1 MVDEPVLR
9 LATPED
15 RPALEALLERS
26 VRDLSQGYYS
36 PGQIDASLKAIF
48 GIDGTLIADGT
59 YFAVMVGDR
68 YAACGGWS
76 RRRTLFGGD
85 QAAGRS
91 PELLN
96 PAVDAAKI
104 RAFFV
109 DPSFARR
116 GIARLMMQAAE
127 QAALA
132 EGFRSLELMATLP
145 GVPLYKALGFV
156 ATGTHAE
163 KLSDGNVI
171 PFVPMRKAIG
181 PASPPPSAAE

>member
-1 MVDEPVLR
+1 MADEPILR
-9 LATPED
+9 PATPED
-15 RPALEALLERS
+15 RPALEILLERS
-26 VRDLSQGYYS
+26 VRDLSRDHYS
-36 PGQIDASLKAIF
+36 PGQIDAALKAIF

-59 YFAVMVGDR
+59 YFTVLVGGR

-91 PELLN
+91 ADLLD
-96 PAVDAAKI
+96 PATEAAKI

-109 DPSFARR
+109 DPAFARR
-116 GIARLMMQAAE
+116 GIASLMMRAAE

-145 GVPLYKALGFV
+145 GVPLYRAFGFE
-156 ATGTHAE
+156 ATGSHAE
-163 KLSDGNVI
+163 HLPDGTVV

-181 PASPPPSAAE
+181 

>member
-1 MVDEPVLR
+1 MTEQPVLR
-9 LATPED
+9 LATPDD

-48 GIDGTLIADGT
+48 GIDGTLINDGT
-59 YFAVMVGDR
+59 YFVVMMGDR

-91 PELLN
+91 PALLD
-96 PAVDAAKI
+96 PATDAAKI

-109 DPSFARR
+109 DPAFARR
-116 GIARLMMQAAE
+116 GIASLMMRAAE

-132 EGFRSLELMATLP
+132 EGFKALELMATLP
-145 GVPLYKALGFV
+145 GVPLYRAFGFT

-163 KLSDGNVI
+163 KLSDGNII
-171 PFVPMRKAIG
+171 PFVPMRKEI
-181 PASPPPSAAE
+181 

>member
-1 MVDEPVLR
+1 MTEEDPILR

-15 RPALEALLERS
+15 KPALDTLLERS
-26 VRDLSQGYYS
+26 VRDLSRDYYDPS
-36 PGQIDASLKAIF
+36 QIDASLKAIF
-48 GIDGTLIADGT
+48 GIDSTLIGDGT
-59 YFAVMVGDR
+59 YFVVMVGDR

-76 RRRTLFGGD
+76 RRKTLFGGD

-91 PELLN
+91 AELLD

-109 DPSFARR
+109 EPSFTRR
-116 GIARLMMQAAE
+116 GIASLMMRAAE

-132 EGFRSLELMATLP
+132 EGFKRLELMSTLP

-163 KLSDGNVI
+163 RLSDGNVI
-171 PFVPMRKAIG
+171 PFVPMRKDIG
-181 PASPPPSAAE
+181 

>member
-1 MVDEPVLR
+1 MSDQPALR
-9 LATPED
+9 LATPAD

-26 VRDLSQGYYS
+26 VRELGRGYYT
-36 PGQIDASLKAIF
+36 PAQIDGSLKSIF

-59 YFAVMVGDR
+59 YFVVMVGDE

-85 QAAGRS
+85 QANGRS
-91 PELLN
+91 PALLD

-109 DPSFARR
+109 DPAFARR
-116 GIARLMMQAAE
+116 GIGSLLMKASE

-132 EGFRSLELMATLP
+132 EGFQHVELMATLP
-145 GVPLYKALGFV
+145 GVPLYTALGFT
-156 ATGTHAE
+156 ATGTHE
-163 KLSDGNVI
+163 EILPDGSAI
-171 PFVPMRKAIG
+171 PFVPMRKPIG
-181 PASPPPSAAE
+181 PT

>member
-1 MVDEPVLR
+1 MSDEPILR
-9 LATPED
+9 LASAAD

-26 VRDLSQGYYS
+26 VRDLSRDYYS
-36 PGQIDASLKAIF
+36 PAQIDSSLKAIF

-59 YFAVMVGDR
+59 YFVVMVGDR

-91 PELLN
+91 ADLLD

-109 DPSFARR
+109 DPAFARR
-116 GIARLMMQAAE
+116 GIASLMMRTAE

-132 EGFRSLELMATLP
+132 EGFNSLELMATLP
-145 GVPLYKALGFV
+145 GLPLYKALGFV

-163 KLSDGNVI
+163 RLADGSVI

-181 PASPPPSAAE
+181 

>member
-1 MVDEPVLR
+1 MSDEPILR
-9 LATPED
+9 LASAAD

-26 VRDLSQGYYS
+26 VRDLSRDYYS
-36 PGQIDASLKAIF
+36 PAQIDSSLKAIF

-59 YFAVMVGDR
+59 YFVVMVGDR

-91 PELLN
+91 ADLLN

-109 DPSFARR
+109 DPAFARR
-116 GIARLMMQAAE
+116 GIASLMMRTAE

-132 EGFRSLELMATLP
+132 EGFKSLELMATLP

-163 KLSDGNVI
+163 RLDDGSVI

-181 PASPPPSAAE
+181 

>member
-1 MVDEPVLR
+1 MSDEPILR
-9 LATPED
+9 LASAAD

-26 VRDLSQGYYS
+26 VRDLSRDYYS
-36 PGQIDASLKAIF
+36 PAQIDSSLKAIF

-91 PELLN
+91 PDLLD

-109 DPSFARR
+109 DPAFARR
-116 GIARLMMQAAE
+116 GIASLMMRTAE

-132 EGFRSLELMATLP
+132 EGFKSLELMATLP

-163 KLSDGNVI
+163 RLSDGNII

-181 PASPPPSAAE
+181 

>member
-1 MVDEPVLR
+1 MVDEPILR

-26 VRDLSQGYYS
+26 VRDLSRDYYS
-36 PGQIDASLKAIF
+36 PDQIDAALKAIF

-59 YFAVMVGDR
+59 YFAVLVGDQ

-91 PELLN
+91 ADLLD

-109 DPSFARR
+109 DPAFARR
-116 GIARLMMQAAE
+116 GIASLMMRAAE
-127 QAALA
+127 QAALV
-132 EGFRSLELMATLP
+132 EGFTSLELMATLP
-145 GVPLYKALGFV
+145 GVPLYKAMGFV
-156 ATGTHAE
+156 GTGTHDEHLA
-163 KLSDGNVI
+163 DGSII
-171 PFVPMRKAIG
+171 PFVPMTKRIG
-181 PASPPPSAAE
+181 

>member
-1 MVDEPVLR
+1 MSDEPILR
-9 LATPED
+9 LATPDD
-15 RPALEALLERS
+15 RPALEFLLERS
-26 VRDLSQGYYS
+26 VRDLSRDYYS
-36 PGQIDASLKAIF
+36 PGQIDAALRAIF

-59 YFAVMVGDR
+59 YFTVMVGDR

-76 RRRTLFGGD
+76 RRKTLFGGD

-91 PELLN
+91 ADLMD

-109 DPSFARR
+109 DPAFARR
-116 GIARLMMQAAE
+116 GIASLMMRASE

-132 EGFRSLELMATLP
+132 EGFRALELMATLP

-156 ATGTHAE
+156 ETGTHAE
-163 KLSDGNVI
+163 RLSDGTII
-171 PFVPMRKAIG
+171 PFVPMRKLIG
-181 PASPPPSAAE
+181 

>member
-1 MVDEPVLR
+1 MMEEPVLR

-15 RPALEALLERS
+15 KPALDALLERS
-26 VRDLSQGYYS
+26 VRDLSRDYYD

-48 GIDGTLIADGT
+48 GIDSTLIADGT
-59 YFAVMVGDR
+59 YFVVMVGDR

-85 QAAGRS
+85 QATGRS
-91 PELLN
+91 PDPLD

-109 DPSFARR
+109 DPSFTRR
-116 GIARLMMQAAE
+116 GIASLMMRTAE

-132 EGFRSLELMATLP
+132 EGFRSLELMSTLP

-156 ATGTHAE
+156 ATGTHSE
-163 KLSDGNVI
+163 RLSDGNII
-171 PFVPMRKAIG
+171 PFVPMRKPIG
-181 PASPPPSAAE
+181 QGVAED

>member
-1 MVDEPVLR
+1 MADEPLLR
-9 LATPED
+9 LATPDD

-36 PGQIDASLKAIF
+36 PDQIDSSLRAIF

-68 YAACGGWS
+68 HAGCGGWS

-91 PELLN
+91 PALLD

-109 DPSFARR
+109 DPSFTRR

-145 GVPLYKALGFV
+145 GVPLYKAMGFT
-156 ATGTHAE
+156 ATGSHAE
-163 KLSDGNVI
+163 KLPDGNII

-181 PASPPPSAAE
+181 